1 MMVRLTAFYWQNI
14 VEETFK
20 TCAMDKFKKW
30 FSGLFKKQKCNHGFE
45 IKEVADLRID
55 PCCKKCGKKIS
66 ELT

>member
-1 MMVRLTAFYWQNI
+1 
-14 VEETFK
+14 
-20 TCAMDKFKKW
+20 MDKFKKW

-45 IKEVADLRID
+45 VKEVVDLRID